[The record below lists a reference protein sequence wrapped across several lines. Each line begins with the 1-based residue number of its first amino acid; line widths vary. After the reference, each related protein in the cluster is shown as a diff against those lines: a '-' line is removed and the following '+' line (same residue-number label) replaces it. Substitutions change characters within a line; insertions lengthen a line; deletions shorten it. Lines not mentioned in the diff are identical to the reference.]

1 MKINPKNVREKKSQ
15 YTVLHFSLLSSSQM
29 NSVESNPIQSTV
41 LQCTALLYSQPC
53 TPVYC
58 ADYTHRRRGLM
69 QQQQPVHWQYTPV
82 QSVQPLTN
90 YYGVHSTVHQRVA
103 DSFSTVP
110 PPKSSLHCLRLY
122 WLLLLWL
129 YKLYY
134 VLFKS
139 RTFVLTPLAL
149 SSTVQPRAQQSAVP
163 QHSQLAG

>member
-1 MKINPKNVREKKSQ
+1 MKINPKNCKRKKNHSQ
-15 YTVLHFSLLSSSQM
+15 YTVLHSSLLSSSQM

-58 ADYTHRRRGLM
+58 KAEYTHRRRGLSSSRLHSLM
-69 QQQQPVHWQYTPV
+69 HWQYTPV

-90 YYGVHSTVHQRVA
+90 YYGVHSTVQQRVA
-103 DSFSTVP
+103 DSFSTAP
-110 PPKSSLHCLRLY
+110 PSKLSLHCPRLY

-134 VLFKS
+134 VLFKR

-149 SSTVQPRAQQSAVP
+149 NSTVQPRAQQSAVP
-163 QHSQLAG
+163 

>member
-1 MKINPKNVREKKSQ
+1 MLNDENQSKKLQEKKNHSTLC
-15 YTVLHFSLLSSSQM
+15 YTLHCCLPARWTVWS
-29 NSVESNPIQSTV
+29 PIQSRALFYSTQPYCTV
-41 LQCTALLYSQPC
+41 SPALQCTVL
-53 TPVYC
+53 TIHTVEG
-58 ADYTHRRRGLM
+58 GLCSSSSLHSWM
-69 QQQQPVHWQYTPV
+69 HWQYTPV

-103 DSFSTVP
+103 DSFSTAP
-110 PPKSSLHCLRLY
+110 PPKSSLHCPRLY

-149 SSTVQPRAQQSAVP
+149 SSTVQTRAQQSAVP
-163 QHSQLAG
+163 

>member
-1 MKINPKNVREKKSQ
+1 MLNDENQSKKLQEKKNHSTLC
-15 YTVLHFSLLSSSQM
+15 YTFHCCLPARWTVWS
-29 NSVESNPIQSTV
+29 PIQSRALFYSVHCTDRPAP
-41 LQCTALLYSQPC
+41 QCTMLSIHTVEGGLAVVL
-53 TPVYC
+53 
-58 ADYTHRRRGLM
+58 HRLHGWM
-69 QQQQPVHWQYTPV
+69 HWQYTPV

-103 DSFSTVP
+103 DSFSTAP
-110 PPKSSLHCLRLY
+110 PPKSSLHCPRLY

-149 SSTVQPRAQQSAVP
+149 SSTVQHRAQQSAVP
-163 QHSQLAG
+163 

>member
-1 MKINPKNVREKKSQ
+1 MKINPKNCKRKKNHSTLC
-15 YTVLHFSLLSSSQM
+15 YTLHCCLPARWTVWS
-29 NSVESNPIQSTV
+29 PIQSRALFYSVQPYCTV
-41 LQCTALLYSQPC
+41 SPALQCTVL
-53 TPVYC
+53 TIHTVEG
-58 ADYTHRRRGLM
+58 GLCSSSSLHGWM
-69 QQQQPVHWQYTPV
+69 HWQYTPV

-103 DSFSTVP
+103 DSFSTAP
-110 PPKSSLHCLRLY
+110 PPKSSLHCPRLY

-149 SSTVQPRAQQSAVP
+149 SSTVQHRAQQSAVP
-163 QHSQLAG
+163 

>member
-1 MKINPKNVREKKSQ
+1 MKIIQKIAREKKNHSTLC
-15 YTVLHFSLLSSSQM
+15 YTLHCCLPARWTVWS
-29 NSVESNPIQSTV
+29 PIQSRALFYSAQPYCTV
-41 LQCTALLYSQPC
+41 SPALQCTVL
-53 TPVYC
+53 TIHTVEG
-58 ADYTHRRRGLM
+58 GLCSSSSLHGWM
-69 QQQQPVHWQYTPV
+69 HWQYTPV

-103 DSFSTVP
+103 DSFSTAP
-110 PPKSSLHCLRLY
+110 PPKSSLHCPRLY

-163 QHSQLAG
+163 